1 MLKLDCKFL
10 YLYYLVN
17 VKPSMDSQASGS
29 STTPALNLSSKIK
42 AAFFDVFKT
51 ELPTGLPPHRNVEH
65 RIELVPGANPVTRP
79 PYRMSIKEETEVR
92 KVIDE
97 YLSKGLIRPS
107 FSPFASP
114 ILLVKKKDRSFR
126 MCVDYCALNK
136 IIVKH

>member
-1 MLKLDCKFL
+1 
-10 YLYYLVN
+10 
-17 VKPSMDSQASGS
+17 MDSQASGS
-29 STTPALNLSSKIK
+29 STTPTLSLSSKIK
-42 AAFFDVFKT
+42 AEFADVFKI
-51 ELPTGLPPHRNVEH
+51 ELPTRLPPCKNMEH

-114 ILLVKKKDRSFR
+114 ILLVKKKDGSFR
-126 MCVDYCALNK
+126 MCVDYRALNK
-136 IIVKH
+136 ITVKHR